1 MRRQS
6 FLHAHGENLANRTNR
21 NLAHMGSVQYAML
34 NHPTNVATHGA
45 AAVLVLALTACTASQ
60 GDAEPTH
67 TERPAR
73 TDAVIATI
81 APDNDAPVTGEVPAD
96 LLAAILAD
104 AADRSGLDAAE
115 IEELRAE
122 STTWPDGSLGCPEPG
137 QVYTQALVDGYHI
150 VLDAAGDELDYRATT
165 SGSFQLCEATGPPS
179 EGSSR

>member
-1 MRRQS
+1 MHNPPMTIAMR
-6 FLHAHGENLANRTNR
+6 
-21 NLAHMGSVQYAML
+21 
-34 NHPTNVATHGA
+34 VASTA
-45 AAVLVLALTACTASQ
+45 FAIALTACTASQ

-73 TDAVIATI
+73 TDVVTATI
-81 APDNDAPVTGEVPAD
+81 APDADAPVTGEVPAD

-137 QVYTQALVDGYHI
+137 QVYTQALIDGYHI

-179 EGSSR
+179 EGS